1 MGSLDDPSLALT
13 NAGMHHVAALS
24 RALAAAALGTVAFG
38 CSEPTLGVPPQVCS
52 TQAVN
57 AGESELME
65 PGGNCVTCHA
75 SYEGPSFAIAG
86 TVMNALHDDTN
97 CAGVPDVTVA
107 ITGADGMRVELV
119 SNANGNF
126 KLDHWPGTKL
136 FPYTAEVSRGGVA
149 SKMQT
154 PRQSG
159 DNDCNACHAAIG
171 LNAAPG
177 RIVAP

>member
-1 MGSLDDPSLALT
+1 MFVHLISMPSL
-13 NAGMHHVAALS
+13 
-24 RALAAAALGTVAFG
+24 LAAGAAVLASLG
-38 CSEPTLGVPPQVCS
+38 CSKPDLGIPPPVCS

-65 PGGNCVTCHA
+65 PGGTCINCHA
-75 SYEGPSFAIAG
+75 SYDGPSFAIAG

-97 CAGVPDVTVA
+97 CAGIADVTVA

-126 KLDHWPGTKL
+126 RLDHWPGTNL
-136 FPYTAEVSRGGVA
+136 FPYTAEVSRGGVVG
-149 SKMQT
+149 KMLT
-154 PRQSG
+154 PREQG
-159 DNDCNACHAAIG
+159 QGDCNACHTASGASS
-171 LNAAPG
+171 APG